1 MTLLYLITAIFTML
15 SLVLSVRRV
24 PALLPCCRR
33 SPLPAPL
40 PCSSITSLNNKGVPM
55 LFRPAAES
63 DLDAIERHYTEL
75 LTHEAETGR
84 STTNW
89 SLGVY
94 PTRQTAAAAL
104 AAGTLWV
111 LEREGEPVASVI
123 LNHHQDDFYATIGW
137 QYPAPPEQVLVVH
150 TLCIPPRYAGQG
162 LGRECVSRIKQLAA
176 TMGCTVIRLDTWAG
190 NIPAAT
196 LYQKNGFSL
205 CGRAQ
210 VLFQGK
216 IPEELVFLEYRC
228 PPSADPPAVCG
239 S

>member
-1 MTLLYLITAIFTML
+1 
-15 SLVLSVRRV
+15 
-24 PALLPCCRR
+24 
-33 SPLPAPL
+33 
-40 PCSSITSLNNKGVPM
+40 M

-137 QYPAPPEQVLVVH
+137 QYPALPEQVLVVH

-190 NIPAAT
+190 NIPAAPGT
-196 LYQKNGFSL
+196 RKTVFT
-205 CGRAQ
+205 
-210 VLFQGK
+210 VLVAPPCVLRTKFRGGW
-216 IPEELVFLEYRC
+216 VFVE
-228 PPSADPPAVCG
+228 
-239 S
+239 

>member
-1 MTLLYLITAIFTML
+1 
-15 SLVLSVRRV
+15 
-24 PALLPCCRR
+24 
-33 SPLPAPL
+33 
-40 PCSSITSLNNKGVPM
+40 M

-111 LEREGEPVASVI
+111 LERE
-123 LNHHQDDFYATIGW
+123 DDFYATIGW

-162 LGRECVSRIKQLAA
+162 LGRECVSRIKQHAEAA
-176 TMGCTVIRLDTWAG
+176 GCTAIRLDTWAG
-190 NIPAAT
+190 NVPAVT

-216 IPEELVFLEYRC
+216 IPEELVFLEYCC

-239 S
+239 G

>member
-1 MTLLYLITAIFTML
+1 
-15 SLVLSVRRV
+15 
-24 PALLPCCRR
+24 
-33 SPLPAPL
+33 
-40 PCSSITSLNNKGVPM
+40 M

-111 LEREGEPVASVI
+111 LARKGEPVASVI

-162 LGRECVSRIKQLAA
+162 LGRECVSHIKQQAA
-176 TMGCTVIRLDTWAG
+176 AMGCAVIRLDTWAG
-190 NIPAAT
+190 NVPAVT
-196 LYQKNGFSL
+196 LYRKNGFSL

-216 IPEELVFLEYRC
+216 IPEELVCALAHQASARLAPGISLPAAPSLSFSHFYL
-228 PPSADPPAVCG
+228 PPRQSHLLWRKNHVH
-239 S
+239 SHR

>member
-1 MTLLYLITAIFTML
+1 
-15 SLVLSVRRV
+15 
-24 PALLPCCRR
+24 
-33 SPLPAPL
+33 
-40 PCSSITSLNNKGVPM
+40 M

-137 QYPAPPEQVLVVH
+137 QYPALPEQVLVVH
-150 TLCIPPRYAGQG
+150 TLCIPPRYAG
-162 LGRECVSRIKQLAA
+162 RALAGSA
-176 TMGCTVIRLDTWAG
+176 SPASSSWPPPWAAPSSG
-190 NIPAAT
+190 WIPGSAIFPPPPFTGKMVFRFAGAPRCFFRAKYRRSLFFSNTAASPAPIPRRSAAA
-196 LYQKNGFSL
+196 KNG
-205 CGRAQ
+205 
-210 VLFQGK
+210 
-216 IPEELVFLEYRC
+216 P
-228 PPSADPPAVCG
+228 
-239 S
+239 

>member
-1 MTLLYLITAIFTML
+1 
-15 SLVLSVRRV
+15 
-24 PALLPCCRR
+24 
-33 SPLPAPL
+33 
-40 PCSSITSLNNKGVPM
+40 M

-123 LNHHQDDFYATIGW
+123 LNHHQDGNAFPASSSRPLPWAAPLSGW
-137 QYPAPPEQVLVVH
+137 IPGPAIFPPSPCTRKTVSRFAGAPRSFFRAKYRRSLFSSNTAARPAP
-150 TLCIPPRYAGQG
+150 IPR
-162 LGRECVSRIKQLAA
+162 RSAA
-176 TMGCTVIRLDTWAG
+176 AE
-190 NIPAAT
+190 
-196 LYQKNGFSL
+196 NG
-205 CGRAQ
+205 
-210 VLFQGK
+210 
-216 IPEELVFLEYRC
+216 P
-228 PPSADPPAVCG
+228 
-239 S
+239 

>member
-1 MTLLYLITAIFTML
+1 
-15 SLVLSVRRV
+15 
-24 PALLPCCRR
+24 
-33 SPLPAPL
+33 
-40 PCSSITSLNNKGVPM
+40 M

-75 LTHEAETGR
+75 LTHEAETGH

-104 AAGTLWV
+104 ATGTLWV

-162 LGRECVSRIKQLAA
+162 LGRECVLRIKQHAAA
-176 TMGCTVIRLDTWAG
+176 TGCAAIRLDTWAG
-190 NIPAAT
+190 NTPAAA
-196 LYQKNGFSL
+196 LYQKNGFTLRGS
-205 CGRAQ
+205 AH

-216 IPEELVFLEYRC
+216 IPEELICLEAPCR
-228 PPSADPPAVCG
+228 PTDGTIAADEK
-239 S
+239 

>member
-1 MTLLYLITAIFTML
+1 
-15 SLVLSVRRV
+15 
-24 PALLPCCRR
+24 
-33 SPLPAPL
+33 
-40 PCSSITSLNNKGVPM
+40 M

-111 LEREGEPVASVI
+111 LAREGKPVASVI

-162 LGRECVSRIKQLAA
+162 LGRECVSRIKQQAA
-176 TMGCTVIRLDTWAG
+176 AMGCAVIRLDTWAG
-190 NIPAAT
+190 NVPAVT

-216 IPEELVFLEYRC
+216 IPEELVFLEYCC

>member
-1 MTLLYLITAIFTML
+1 
-15 SLVLSVRRV
+15 
-24 PALLPCCRR
+24 
-33 SPLPAPL
+33 
-40 PCSSITSLNNKGVPM
+40 M

-104 AAGTLWV
+104 ATGTLWV
-111 LEREGEPVASVI
+111 LEREGKPVASVI

-162 LGRECVSRIKQLAA
+162 LGRECVSRIKQQAA
-176 TMGCTVIRLDTWAG
+176 AMAAPSSGWIPGPAIFPPPPCTRKMVFRFAG
-190 NIPAAT
+190 APRSFFRAKYRRSLYSSNTAAHPAPIPRRSAAA
-196 LYQKNGFSL
+196 KNG
-205 CGRAQ
+205 
-210 VLFQGK
+210 
-216 IPEELVFLEYRC
+216 P
-228 PPSADPPAVCG
+228 
-239 S
+239 

>member
-1 MTLLYLITAIFTML
+1 
-15 SLVLSVRRV
+15 
-24 PALLPCCRR
+24 
-33 SPLPAPL
+33 
-40 PCSSITSLNNKGVPM
+40 M

-150 TLCIPPRYAGQG
+150 TLCIPPWYAGQG

-176 TMGCTVIRLDTWAG
+176 TMDCAVIRLDTWAG

-228 PPSADPPAVCG
+228 PPSANPPAVCG

>member
-1 MTLLYLITAIFTML
+1 
-15 SLVLSVRRV
+15 
-24 PALLPCCRR
+24 
-33 SPLPAPL
+33 
-40 PCSSITSLNNKGVPM
+40 M

-104 AAGTLWV
+104 ATGTLWV
-111 LEREGEPVASVI
+111 LEREGEPVASVV

-137 QYPAPPEQVLVVH
+137 QYPTPPEQVLVVH

-162 LGRECVSRIKQLAA
+162 LGRECVSHIKQQAA
-176 TMGCTVIRLDTWAG
+176 AMGCAVIRLDTWAG

-228 PPSADPPAVCG
+228 PPSANPPTVCG
-239 S
+239 D

>member
-1 MTLLYLITAIFTML
+1 
-15 SLVLSVRRV
+15 
-24 PALLPCCRR
+24 
-33 SPLPAPL
+33 
-40 PCSSITSLNNKGVPM
+40 M

-137 QYPAPPEQVLVVH
+137 QYPALPEQVLVVH

-162 LGRECVSRIKQLAA
+162 FGRECVSRIKQQAA
-176 TMGCTVIRLDTWAG
+176 AMGCVVIRLDTWAG
-190 NIPAAT
+190 NIPAST

-216 IPEELVFLEYRC
+216 IPEELVFLEYCC

>member
-1 MTLLYLITAIFTML
+1 M
-15 SLVLSVRRV
+15 
-24 PALLPCCRR
+24 P
-33 SPLPAPL
+33 
-40 PCSSITSLNNKGVPM
+40 
-55 LFRPAAES
+55 FRPAAES

-162 LGRECVSRIKQLAA
+162 LGRNAFPASSSRPPPWAA
-176 TMGCTVIRLDTWAG
+176 PLSGWIPGPAIFPPPPCTRKMVFRFAG
-190 NIPAAT
+190 APR
-196 LYQKNGFSL
+196 S
-205 CGRAQ
+205 
-210 VLFQGK
+210 LFQGK

-228 PPSADPPAVCG
+228 PPSANPPAVCG

>member
-1 MTLLYLITAIFTML
+1 
-15 SLVLSVRRV
+15 
-24 PALLPCCRR
+24 
-33 SPLPAPL
+33 
-40 PCSSITSLNNKGVPM
+40 M
-55 LFRPAAES
+55 LFRPATVS
-63 DLDAIERHYTEL
+63 DLDAIEAHYTEL

-111 LEREGEPVASVI
+111 LEREGQVFASVI

-137 QYPAPPEQVLVVH
+137 QYPAPPQQVLVVH
-150 TLCIPPRYAGQG
+150 TLCIPPRFAGQG
-162 LGRECVSRIKQLAA
+162 LGRECVSRIKQQAA
-176 TMGCTVIRLDTWAG
+176 AMGCTVIRLDTWAG
-190 NIPAAT
+190 NVPAAT

-216 IPEELVFLEYRC
+216 IPEELIFLEYNQEIPYVHSYRSSHPPYPGRPGRYPGRRSPGLGQWQSHPRC
-228 PPSADPPAVCG
+228 TGLPLLHD
-239 S
+239 

>member
-1 MTLLYLITAIFTML
+1 
-15 SLVLSVRRV
+15 
-24 PALLPCCRR
+24 
-33 SPLPAPL
+33 
-40 PCSSITSLNNKGVPM
+40 M

-162 LGRECVSRIKQLAA
+162 LGRECISRIKQQAA
-176 TMGCTVIRLDTWAG
+176 AMGCAVIRLDTWAG

-210 VLFQGK
+210 VLFRAK
-216 IPEELVFLEYRC
+216 YRRSLFSSNTAAHPAPIPRR
-228 PPSADPPAVCG
+228 SAAAENGP
-239 S
+239 